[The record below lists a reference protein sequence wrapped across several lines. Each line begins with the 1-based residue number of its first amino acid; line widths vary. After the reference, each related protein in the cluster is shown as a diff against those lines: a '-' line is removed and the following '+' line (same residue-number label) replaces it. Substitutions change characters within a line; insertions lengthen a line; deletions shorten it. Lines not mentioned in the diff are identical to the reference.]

1 MQLLSCLLCAE
12 ARAREYQ
19 RDGQANED
27 EETGSNVESNQ
38 PNDIHYRYDTYC
50 IIIYKMAETLRVAV
64 VDVNGDTA
72 EDTWPLLVE
81 AVKAADFIAIDLELS
96 GLGNRKALRAK

>member
-1 MQLLSCLLCAE
+1 
-12 ARAREYQ
+12 
-19 RDGQANED
+19 
-27 EETGSNVESNQ
+27 
-38 PNDIHYRYDTYC
+38 
-50 IIIYKMAETLRVAV
+50 MAETLRVAV

-81 AVKAADFIAIDLELS
+81 AVKAADFIAIDLEMS